1 LEFRRVLFRSG
12 IVARRFAREACLVC
26 IQTKAEPAHKLKS
39 GVEALIVT
47 VSQSDKP
54 EWMRHD
60 PAFLL
65 TQELDQAAYTAKS
78 GVQLNLSDVSGS
90 DAGWEFSQAAGE
102 RKPLQY
108 PRNNRPFSVK
118 PDHFIIG
125 DADSR

>member
-12 IVARRFAREACLVC
+12 IVAGRFVRQACLVC

-39 GVEALIVT
+39 RIEALIVT
-47 VSQSDKP
+47 VSQSNKP
-54 EWMRHD
+54 EWMRQG
-60 PAFLL
+60 PSFLL
-65 TQELDQAAYTAKS
+65 TQELDQAAYRAKS

-108 PRNNRPFSVK
+108 PRNNRPINVK
-118 PDHFIIG
+118 ADHFIIG
-125 DADSR
+125 DANSR